1 MSLILKSSGLVVGWH
16 VILSQSEDFSY
27 VDLVD
32 NVDIVRHLHLFHPA
46 EINRTSE
53 RERQCHTI
61 LISRDAYNFSE
72 EVGWEEF

>member
-1 MSLILKSSGLVVGWH
+1 MGWH
-16 VILSQSEDFSY
+16 VILSESEDFSH

-32 NVDIVRHLHLFHPA
+32 NVDVVRHLHLFHPA

-61 LISRDAYNFSE
+61 LISIDLAIFRKKLDGKSFEKAE
-72 EVGWEEF
+72 KLQ